1 MHVNYIYIIEFT
13 TLRSEDMSTDRAL
26 FREIKIGPKTAVNR
40 IALNAMECNDADNHG
55 DPTELTYERYKK
67 AFRGGAGLILME
79 AISVVDESRG
89 RMNQLIGTPEN
100 QPALAKMIETLRQEN
115 DKTILLIQL
124 THSGELSSS
133 DFSRKVCVKPL
144 PGFGGDLLTEDE
156 VEDIIDKF
164 VTSAK
169 VAYHAGA
176 DGVDVKLCHGYLGS
190 QFCRPYN
197 DRDWKYGG
205 PFENRMRFA
214 YEIYERIDK
223 EINDPNFL
231 VGSKISVW
239 EGFPGGMGTAGPDS
253 AVLDFDEIQNL
264 VKGLEERGA
273 SYVIQSAG
281 SPSITLALTQPDKN
295 IPDYGYLHFT
305 FQKLVKDALKPETV
319 VIGSAYS
326 IYRDGN
332 NKFLAVDPEKCSF
345 EFWADKHIRE
355 GVVDMVALG
364 RQSLADSALPRKLEE
379 GRADEINWCSVCDNC
394 VELLIRQMPVA
405 CCTYN
410 KEYAKALSNARKQKG
425 KLKAKRT

>member
-1 MHVNYIYIIEFT
+1 MTVDIP
-13 TLRSEDMSTDRAL
+13 L

-40 IALNAMECNDADNHG
+40 IALNAMECNDADSHG
-55 DPTELTYERYKK
+55 DPTDLTYERYIN
-67 AFRGGAGLILME
+67 AFRGGAGLVLME

-100 QPALAKMIETLRQEN
+100 LPGLKKLIDALRQEN

-124 THSGELSSS
+124 THSGELSQSA
-133 DFSRKVCVKPL
+133 FSRKVCVKPL
-144 PGFGGDLLTEDE
+144 PGFGGDMLTEDE
-156 VEDIIDKF
+156 VKVIIDKF

-169 VAYHAGA
+169 VAYDAGA

-205 PFENRMRFA
+205 SFENRMRFA

-223 EINDPNFL
+223 EINDRNFL

-253 AVLDFDEIQNL
+253 AVLDFEEIQKM

-273 SYVIQSAG
+273 SYIVQSAG

-305 FQKLVKDALKPETV
+305 FQKVVKDALKPETV

-332 NKFLAVDPEKCSF
+332 PKFLAVDPEKCSF
-345 EFWADKHIRE
+345 EFWANKHINE

-364 RQSLADSALPRKLEE
+364 RQSLADSALPRKLQE
-379 GRADEINWCSVCDNC
+379 GKADEINWCSVCDNC

-410 KEYAKALSNARKQKG
+410 KPYAKALSDARKEKG